1 MEIKFIELKEKDC
14 HALLDMMA
22 DFNAIDNYPFDRQ
35 KSQKNLDILIQN
47 KQLGRIWMIHSD
59 DALAG
64 YIVLTF
70 GFSFEYMGRM
80 AMIDEFYVI
89 ENYRNLGIGRK
100 TMEFI
105 QGKATELGVN
115 TILLEVENHN
125 EKAKRLYFKQGYSG
139 KDRSLLTKS
148 LIINEEPAK
157 LL

>member
-1 MEIKFIELKEKDC
+1 MEIKFIEIKEKDSQ
-14 HALLDMMA
+14 AILDMMA

-35 KSQKNLDILIQN
+35 KCLENLDILILN
-47 KQLGRIWMIHSD
+47 KHLGRIWMIQAE

-70 GFSFEYMGRM
+70 GFSFEYKGRM
-80 AMIDEFYVI
+80 AMIDEFYII

-100 TMEFI
+100 TMEFM
-105 QGKATELGVN
+105 QEKAAELGVR

-148 LIINEEPAK
+148 LKNS
-157 LL
+157 

>member
-1 MEIKFIELKEKDC
+1 MEIKFIEIKEKDSQ
-14 HALLDMMA
+14 AILDMMA

-35 KSQKNLDILIQN
+35 KCLENLDILILN
-47 KQLGRIWMIHSD
+47 KHLGRIWMIQAE

-70 GFSFEYMGRM
+70 GFSFEYKGRM
-80 AMIDEFYVI
+80 AMIDEFYII

-100 TMEFI
+100 TMEFM
-105 QGKATELGVN
+105 QEKAAELGVK

-148 LIINEEPAK
+148 LKNS
-157 LL
+157 